1 MVERGYRSDSISHSS
16 RVSSYGSSLSRSAWR
31 QAELATFKALDM
43 PIHNKRKQA
52 RFSLRYRVHLK
63 FYSEGRD
70 EEFDGITI
78 NLGIGGLLLE
88 SPSPI
93 QEHCGV
99 DFSIIAEGGLVIWPL
114 AFAGKGKVVRI
125 DPDPPGLGYVI
136 ALDVFTRSSSIE
148 WNRWPKKKDSLVRT
162 N

>member
-1 MVERGYRSDSISHSS
+1 MVEHGYRSDSISHSS
-16 RVSSYGSSLSRSAWR
+16 RVSSYGPLSRSAWR
-31 QAELATFKALDM
+31 QAELATFEALDM

-125 DPDPPGLGYVI
+125 DPDPPPGLGYVI
-136 ALDVFTRSSSIE
+136 ALECVHPIE
-148 WNRWPKKKDSLVRT
+148 FHRVESMAEEKDSLVRT